1 MKLTMKENL
10 LVISM
15 QEVLDDTRAY
25 ANYKLNTTPQG
36 QYAKGLR
43 YEVGCRNRKLAFGRK
58 KNDRFS

>member
-1 MKLTMKENL
+1 
-10 LVISM
+10 M

-43 YEVGCRNRKLAFGRK
+43 YEVDCRNRKLAFGRK